1 MKKKLLSVVLALAAV
16 LSCAT
21 IAWAGA
27 QGDTLITLSYLNGTY
42 LAGLK
47 TTVAHAVERAC
58 QPIYDAALAKAGQAS
73 GSGTGSGG
81 V

>member
-47 TTVAHAVERAC
+47 TTVAHAVERA
-58 QPIYDAALAKAGQAS
+58 
-73 GSGTGSGG
+73 
-81 V
+81 